1 STEAVLAEILEPSK
15 NIEPRYQLYS
25 FTPANGESFT
35 GFIVKEEGDAIFIQ
49 TGPGEAA
56 IQKIAK
62 KDIKSRE
69 PQSQSLM
76 PAGLLNFLN
85 KEQILDLLAVLRS
98 GGDPKQAAPTK

>member
-1 STEAVLAEILEPSK
+1 MLAEILEPSK
-15 NIEPRYQLYS
+15 NIEPRYRPYS

-56 IQKIAK
+56 IQKFAK

-85 KEQILDLLAVLRS
+85 KEQILDLLAFLRA
-98 GGDPKQAAPTK
+98 GGNSTQAASAK